1 MSQERPILPLHCL
14 LLIFSASP
22 DTTSSSTYSTTKKV
36 IAAHETDEE
45 QTNER
50 WAANEVLIER
60 LLQKLNRQKRAPV
73 AHGVEMLL
81 AIDHMVYNEQV
92 LIHLLQS

>member
-1 MSQERPILPLHCL
+1 MVYISGKTDFASPLFT
-14 LLIFSASP
+14 IDISDGP
-22 DTTSSSTYSTTKKV
+22 DTTSPPYSTTKKV

-50 WAANEVLIER
+50 WAANKVLIER
-60 LLQKLNRQKRAPV
+60 LLHKLNRQKRAPV

-81 AIDHMVYNEQV
+81 AIDHMVYNE
-92 LIHLLQS
+92 